1 MATQRSA
8 SSSSPPNV
16 LPLNASHSHVLPQS
30 DPPSGGSQPAR
41 SARVLVAIDSSPDG
55 QLALELA
62 AALAAQWP
70 ETAGEPQA
78 VELCGVFVDDDALRG
93 AAALPFVHEIA
104 LHSAVTRRLELGAIE
119 QWLERIADRLRESLA
134 AAARDAA
141 VRWSFM
147 VRRGRAAQVRWELTR
162 DADWVIVGGH
172 SLSPPVARPRIGGSS
187 RRASA
192 PPSPPPLLVVHDG
205 SAASTRLLDNA
216 ARLAQRR
223 QTRIELF
230 LAQSD
235 DSERAGSSAKESLAR
250 LQQRVVSELAALR
263 VAGFVHPTPLRSA
276 ADLMA
281 MARIWRPQLILVA
294 ASSGLIDAD
303 SLELLVL
310 EHHGPIALLV

>member
-1 MATQRSA
+1 MIPAMATQRSA
-8 SSSSPPNV
+8 SSSSPSNVSPPNV
-16 LPLNASHSHVLPQS
+16 SSSNVS
-30 DPPSGGSQPAR
+30 PSGASQPTR

-104 LHSAVTRRLELGAIE
+104 LHSAVTRRLELSAIE

-172 SLSPPVARPRIGGSS
+172 SLSPSVARPRMGGSS

-192 PPSPPPLLVVHDG
+192 PPLLVVHDG